1 MKAIFNGHVIA
12 ESDETVVVDGN
23 HYFPPHSVDRRYL
36 SESRTRSVCPWKGVA
51 RYYTVT
57 VDGVELPDA
66 AWSYP
71 HPLPFARRVKG
82 RIAFWAGIDVR
93 HE

>member
-1 MKAIFNGHVIA
+1 M
-12 ESDETVVVDGN
+12 
-23 HYFPPHSVDRRYL
+23 
-36 SESRTRSVCPWKGVA
+36 
-51 RYYTVT
+51 T
-57 VDGVELPDA
+57 VDGVELRDA

-82 RIAFWAGIDVR
+82 RIAFWGAVDVR